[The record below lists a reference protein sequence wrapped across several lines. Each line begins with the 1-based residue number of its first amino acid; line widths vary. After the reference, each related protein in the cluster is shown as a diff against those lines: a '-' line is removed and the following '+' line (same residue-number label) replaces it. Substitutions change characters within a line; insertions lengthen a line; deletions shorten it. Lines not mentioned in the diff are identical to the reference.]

1 MRAPSWLTLVKI
13 VMVAVAVIAITV
25 VVVSSV
31 NGDLFSQGILQAIVG
46 SAALLITI
54 GLLTTVFSQLNLTS
68 PQHALGL
75 PRGSVR
81 ALIALILILVFV
93 IFSSI
98 IFRTLDAPP
107 RIVTFRGL
115 TQQQVAALPGPVIS
129 QSVEAAAASAS
140 PTGSARA
147 PTASPSRTASASRST
162 SASASPSATDSTDG
176 PAAAVYDGAYEADST
191 NAEARALGTQIV
203 TALITLV
210 TAVSAFYFG
219 SGNARDANR
228 RNSAWT
234 LRITDPN
241 NSPYRVPRNADVAQD
256 VTIVL
261 AGTALESGGVTAV
274 IASGDVN
281 GSIATA
287 GKNTYTYHPSG
298 PNVFP
303 VVITFTST
311 LDPQLTARIELV

>member
-1 MRAPSWLTLVKI
+1 
-13 VMVAVAVIAITV
+13 MVAALVIAIV
-25 VVVSSV
+25 IVVVSSV
-31 NGDLFSQGILQAIVG
+31 DGDLFSQGILQAIVG

-54 GLLTTVFSQLNLTS
+54 GLLTTLFSQLNLTS

-98 IFRTLDAPP
+98 IFRTLDTPP
-107 RIVTFRGL
+107 RTVTFKGL

-129 QSVEAAAASAS
+129 QGVEAAASAS
-140 PTGSARA
+140 ASRTGSTSA
-147 PTASPSRTASASRST
+147 PTASPKRTGSASSGTSTPTASPTGTGGTDVT
-162 SASASPSATDSTDG
+162 S
-176 PAAAVYDGAYEADST
+176 AAVYDGAYEADST
-191 NAEARALGTQIV
+191 SSEARALGTQIV

-228 RNSAWT
+228 RGSGWT

-241 NSPYRVPRNADVAQD
+241 NSPYKVTRDAHAADD
-256 VTIVL
+256 VNIVL
-261 AGTALESGGVTAV
+261 AGTALESGGVTAA
-274 IASGDVN
+274 ITSGDIS

-287 GKNTYTYHPSG
+287 GNNIYTYHPSG